1 MSTCTTW
8 LLTRARWNPIA
19 YYQKGNL
26 APSVSS
32 WCFVL
37 PLASVFWLRDLF
49 WKKQWRKKSDCLYR
63 MCGYLGMLCCLLHSS
78 TPSNCLRSDH
88 DSSSKFFARAK
99 NEPKNEFSFRS
110 INSCYWK
117 YIFDRFLKASG
128 SIIWADATSLF
139 YVSRQILTEIRI
151 RFSRD
156 STITS
161 TNYWLDA

>member
-1 MSTCTTW
+1 MSTWTDW
-8 LLTRARWNPIA
+8 LVLTRARWNPIA

-37 PLASVFWLRDLF
+37 PLASVCLRDLF

-110 INSCYWK
+110 INSCYYLEIYFWQV
-117 YIFDRFLKASG
+117 LKASG
-128 SIIWADATSLF
+128 SIIWAEAILF
-139 YVSRQILTEIRI
+139 YVSLVK
-151 RFSRD
+151 
-156 STITS
+156 
-161 TNYWLDA
+161 TNSNRN